1 MEART
6 NKELVIK
13 ARELYRQA
21 QSLQKEI
28 LDMFMWELIE
38 LDEEEEQLR
47 IREEWKTQ

>member
-1 MEART
+1 METRT

-38 LDEEEEQLR
+38 LDEEEEQLK
-47 IREEWKTQ
+47 IQKAWNT